1 MTLGVETRRGMG
13 ALLKINSGAQQLTI
27 RYQAFFLAR
36 PRLTRFSRS
45 GDAGRQGSHRVKPK
59 LYTLLFSPYDLSYPH
74 YPCLEFPILF
84 SPLLNSPDCICQVSN
99 PCLMSRPGTFCGG
112 AYRQDGRLK
121 PLAPA
126 SPCARGSDA

>member
-45 GDAGRQGSHRVKPK
+45 GDAGRQGGSEAISFR
-59 LYTLLFSPYDLSYPH
+59 FR
-74 YPCLEFPILF
+74 FPPF
-84 SPLLNSPDCICQVSN
+84 PSQDNSLVTQSVERDVGAKANNDCQE
-99 PCLMSRPGTFCGG
+99 PW
-112 AYRQDGRLK
+112 K
-121 PLAPA
+121 
-126 SPCARGSDA
+126 